1 MRLSDAQVERVAD
14 LKDFQQTGYWDDWMG
29 LDPRIPRFC
38 CATQASNMFMLWTPE
53 VQQFY

>member
-38 CATQASNMFMLWTPE
+38 CATLASNMFMLWTPE